1 MMNRA
6 KNENLGGPHCSK
18 CGSPVGQASLCS
30 CGKPTANMS
39 FAERTA
45 WEVEQYK
52 AYKARVAS
60 A

>member
-1 MMNRA
+1 MFNREKDHA
-6 KNENLGGPHCSK
+6 TGPHCSS
-18 CGSPVGQASLCS
+18 CGSAIGQATVCS

-45 WEVEQYK
+45 YELEQYK
-52 AYKARVAS
+52 AYKARAAS

>member
-1 MMNRA
+1 MFNRV
-6 KNENLGGPHCSK
+6 KDETHDTRCSS
-18 CGSPVGQASLCS
+18 CGSPIGQASVCR
-30 CGKPTANMS
+30 CGQATPNMS

-45 WEVEQYK
+45 YELEQYK

>member
-1 MMNRA
+1 MFNRV
-6 KNENLGGPHCSK
+6 KDELVGPRCLS
-18 CGSPVGQASLCS
+18 CGSPIGQTAVCS
-30 CGKPTANMS
+30 CGKATPNMS

-45 WEVEQYK
+45 YELEQYK

>member
-1 MMNRA
+1 MFNKVKDETHGTR
-6 KNENLGGPHCSK
+6 CTS
-18 CGSPVGQASLCS
+18 CGSPVGQTHVCS

-45 WEVEQYK
+45 YEVEQYK
-52 AYKARVAS
+52 AYKARVS

>member
-1 MMNRA
+1 MFNRV
-6 KNENLGGPHCSK
+6 KDEPQGPRCSR
-18 CGSPVGQASLCS
+18 CGSPIGQATVCS
-30 CGKPTANMS
+30 CGKATANMS

-45 WEVEQYK
+45 YELEQYK